1 MKILIL
7 GCGYVGSEVARFWQ
21 DSEHQVTVTT
31 TTPERV
37 PSLEAISDRVEVVS
51 GSDLTALKQVTQ
63 NQDII
68 LLAVGAK
75 GKDTYRESYLET
87 STNLI
92 TALENNQTVKQIIY
106 TGSYG
111 VLGDREGQ
119 LTDETVPTNPI
130 TPGGKVL
137 AETEQVLL
145 AASSDR
151 LKVCVLRLGGIY
163 GKGRELIKIFGSRSG
178 TVRPGAGED
187 YSNWIHLTDI
197 VNAIELARTKQLS
210 GIFNL
215 ACDECLT
222 TKEFFRRLYDAHNLP
237 GITWDASQKSTRSYN
252 TRLSNQK
259 IKTAGMKFSYPQL
272 IFLM

>member
-21 DSEHQVTVTT
+21 NTEHQVTVTT
-31 TTPERV
+31 TTPEKV
-37 PSLEAISDRVEVVS
+37 EPLKAISDRVEVVS
-51 GSDLTALKQVTQ
+51 GSDVAALRQVSA
-63 NQDII
+63 NQDLIV
-68 LLAVGAK
+68 LSVGAK
-75 GKDTYRESYLET
+75 GRDTYRQSYLET
-87 STNLI
+87 STNLLA
-92 TALENNQTVKQIIY
+92 ALADNQTVQQVIY

-119 LTDETVPTNPI
+119 LTDETVSTNPI

-145 AASSDR
+145 AASSDQ

-163 GKGRELIKIFGSRSG
+163 GKGRELIKIFRSRSG
-178 TVRPGAGED
+178 TTRPGAGED

-197 VNAIELARTKQLS
+197 VNAIELARTEQLE
-210 GIFNL
+210 GIYNL

-222 TKEFFRRLYDAHNLP
+222 TKEFFQRLYAVHNLP
-237 GITWDASQKSTRSYN
+237 GITWDASQKSARSYN

-272 IFLM
+272 VF

>member
-7 GCGYVGSEVARFWQ
+7 GCGYVGSELARFWQ
-21 DSEHQVTVTT
+21 QTEHQITVTT
-31 TTPERV
+31 TTPEKVETLR
-37 PSLEAISDRVEVVS
+37 SISDGVVLLE
-51 GSDLTALKQVTQ
+51 GSDTSAIEKATQGQDLVVLT
-63 NQDII
+63 
-68 LLAVGAK
+68 VGAK
-75 GKDTYRESYLET
+75 GKDTYRQSYLET
-87 STNLI
+87 STNLL
-92 TALENNQTVKQIIY
+92 TALKHNKTVKQIIY

-119 LTDETVPTNPI
+119 LTDETIPTNPI

-137 AETEQVLL
+137 AETEQVLM
-145 AASSDR
+145 AANGEQ
-151 LKVCVLRLGGIY
+151 LKVCILRLGGIY
-163 GKGRELIKIFGSRSG
+163 GKGRELIKIFRSRSG
-178 TVRPGAGED
+178 TTRPGAGED

-197 VNAIELARTKQLS
+197 VGAIELARAKKLA

-222 TKEFFRRLYDAHNLP
+222 TKEFFQRLYTAHNLP

-259 IKTAGMKFSYPQL
+259 IKDAGMKFKYPQL
-272 IFLM
+272 IF